1 MTELSRPRVILALLA
16 LAIGG
21 FAIGTTEFVAFGLLP
36 DLAHDLL
43 PELYARN
50 RPAAEGQAGQ
60 LISAYALGV
69 VVGAPTIAAIGAKF
83 PRKRLLLFV
92 LGWFVVG
99 SIASAVLP
107 SFGFVL
113 AARFVAGLPHGAYFG
128 VAALVAASI
137 MGPGKRARGIALV
150 LSGLTIANVL
160 GVPAVTA
167 LGQATNWRSAYLV
180 VAALFA
186 LTFVA
191 VLVTIPHQKGDPAAT
206 IGRELGAFRRPQV
219 WIALLTGSIG
229 FGGFFAVYSYVA
241 PVLTSVTHLDKSFVP
256 IALIVTGLGM
266 TIGNPIGGRFAD
278 HHVMASLFTFFGALM
293 VSMVLFGLCALSP
306 IGLLISLFLIGFS
319 SAGLSPSIQ
328 TRVLD
333 VAGDSQTIAAAVN
346 HSALNLGNFLG
357 AAIGGAA
364 IAAGLG
370 YLAPTWLGLALCVP
384 GILLAV
390 TGVLVQRRSAR
401 AEALRAENVAA

>member
-1 MTELSRPRVILALLA
+1 MTELSRPRVFFALLA

-21 FAIGTTEFVAFGLLP
+21 FAIGTTEFVAMGLLP
-36 DLAHDLL
+36 DLARDLL
-43 PELYARN
+43 PELYASN
-50 RPAAEGQAGQ
+50 RAAAEGQAGQ

-69 VVGAPTIAAIGAKF
+69 VVGAPTIAAFGARF
-83 PRKRLLLFV
+83 PRKQLLLVVLAWFV
-92 LGWFVVG
+92 LG

-107 SFGFVL
+107 SFGLVL
-113 AARFVAGLPHGAYFG
+113 VARFMAGLPHGAYFG

-150 LSGLTIANVL
+150 LSGLTIANVI

-167 LGQATNWRSAYLV
+167 LGQATSWRSAYVV

-186 LTFVA
+186 LTLVA
-191 VLVTIPHQKGDPAAT
+191 VALTIPHQPGDPAAT
-206 IGRELGAFRRPQV
+206 MVRELSAFRRPQV

-241 PVLTSVTHLDKSFVP
+241 PLVTDVTKLTPGFVP
-256 IALIVTGLGM
+256 IALVVVGIGM

-278 HHVMASLFTFFGALM
+278 HHVMAAVFTFFGVLIIALL
-293 VSMVLFGLCALSP
+293 VVALFSSSVV
-306 IGLLISLFLIGFS
+306 GLLIGLFLIGLSSSGFS
-319 SAGLSPSIQ
+319 PAIQ

-346 HSALNLGNFLG
+346 HSALNLGNSIG
-357 AAIGGAA
+357 AALGGLV

-370 YLAPTWLGLALCVP
+370 YLAPAWVGVALCVP
-384 GILLAV
+384 GVLLAV
-390 TGVLVQRRSAR
+390 WAVLLQRHTQR
-401 AEALRAENVAA
+401 AAAA

>member
-1 MTELSRPRVILALLA
+1 MTELSRTRVFFALLA

-21 FAIGTTEFVAFGLLP
+21 FGIGTTEFVAFGLLP
-36 DLAHDLL
+36 DLARDLL
-43 PELYARN
+43 PELYTVN

-83 PRKRLLLFV
+83 PRKKLLLFV

-107 SFGFVL
+107 SFGLVL

-150 LSGLTIANVL
+150 LSGLTIANVV

-167 LGQATNWRSAYLV
+167 LGQVTNWRVAYV
-180 VAALFA
+180 IVAAIFA

-191 VLVTIPHQKGDPAAT
+191 VVITIPHQKGDPAAT
-206 IGRELGAFRRPQV
+206 IGRELSAFKRPQV
-219 WIALLTGSIG
+219 WIALMTGSIG

-241 PVLTSVTHLDKSFVP
+241 PILTSVTHLDKSLVP
-256 IALIVTGLGM
+256 IALVVTGLGM
-266 TIGNPIGGRFAD
+266 TIGNPLGGRLAD
-278 HHVMASLFTFFGALM
+278 HHVMASLFIFFAALIASIGA
-293 VSMVLFGLCALSP
+293 VIVFAADP
-306 IGLLISLFLIGFS
+306 IGFMVALFFIGLS
-319 SAGLSPSIQ
+319 SAGLSPSLQ

-357 AAIGGAA
+357 AGIGGAA

-370 YLAPTWLGLALCVP
+370 YLAPAWIGLALCVP
-384 GILLAV
+384 GVLIAISGVVLQRHTERKRLELAEV
-390 TGVLVQRRSAR
+390 
-401 AEALRAENVAA
+401 